1 MWRDTGIP
9 LLNTENRLPPISL
22 SSLNEMVYEL
32 LRERILSQRFLPGQR
47 LDLIELEQ
55 QLQVSRTPLKEALS
69 RLELE
74 GLVEIQPRS
83 GTFVAPLDPHKFDE
97 AYKIR
102 SAYELYVALCL
113 FKYLTDDDYRF
124 IRDTQQRMNTLV
136 EMGGWQTVAE
146 EYMQLDQQLHER
158 FVLRGGPPR
167 MLQLYEQ
174 THVYR
179 YLRLALTY
187 FSDRDFEATHFE
199 HEQILESLAS
209 QSPDRLNA
217 ALLNHLESER
227 VRAARALAR
236 SVETSG

>member
-1 MWRDTGIP
+1 M
-9 LLNTENRLPPISL
+9 NTENSLPPVSM
-22 SSLNEMVYEL
+22 SSLNEVVYEL
-32 LRERILSQRFLPGQR
+32 MRERILSQRFLPGQR
-47 LDLIELEQ
+47 LDLVELEQ

-74 GLVEIQPRS
+74 GLVEIHSRR
-83 GTFVAPLDPHKFDE
+83 GTFVTDLDPQKFDE

-113 FKYLTDDDYRF
+113 FKYLRDDDYGF
-124 IRDTQQRMNTLV
+124 IRDAQEQMNRLAEV
-136 EMGGWQTVAE
+136 GDWQTVAGQ
-146 EYMQLDQQLHER
+146 YVQLDQQLHER
-158 FVLRGGPPR
+158 FVMRGGPPR

-199 HEQILESLAS
+199 HEQILEALVS
-209 QSPDRLNA
+209 QSPDRLTA

-227 VRAARALAR
+227 ARVNRALAR
-236 SVETSG
+236 GM

>member
-1 MWRDTGIP
+1 MS
-9 LLNTENRLPPISL
+9 LPPVTL
-22 SSLNEMVYEL
+22 SSLNDLVYDL
-32 LRERILSQRFLPGQR
+32 LRERILSQQFLPGQR
-47 LDLIELEQ
+47 LDLTELEQ

-74 GLVEIQPRS
+74 GLIEIHARR
-83 GTFVAPLDPHKFDE
+83 GTFVTALDPHKFDE

-102 SAYELYVALCL
+102 SAYELYVVLCL
-113 FKYLTDDDYRF
+113 FKYLDDDDYRF
-124 IRDTQQRMNTLV
+124 IHNAHEQMNRLA
-136 EMGGWQTVAE
+136 ELGNWQTVAE
-146 EYMQLDQQLHER
+146 QYMQIDQQLHER

-179 YLRLALTY
+179 YLRLGLTY

-199 HEQILESLAS
+199 HEQILEALAS
-209 QSPDRLNA
+209 QSPDRLSA

-227 VRAARALAR
+227 LRVARALAR
-236 SVETSG
+236 TTEPSS

>member
-1 MWRDTGIP
+1 
-9 LLNTENRLPPISL
+9 LNTENNLPPVTL
-22 SSLNEMVYEL
+22 LSLNDLVYDL

-47 LDLIELEQ
+47 LDLVELEQ

-74 GLVEIQPRS
+74 GLIEIHPRR
-83 GTFVAPLDPHKFDE
+83 GTFVTPLDPQKFDE

-113 FKYLTDDDYRF
+113 FKYLDDDDYGF
-124 IRDTQQRMNTLV
+124 IHNAQEQMNRLAEV
-136 EMGGWQTVAE
+136 GNWQTVAE
-146 EYMQLDQQLHER
+146 QYVQLDQQLHER

-179 YLRLALTY
+179 YLRLGLAY

-199 HEQILESLAS
+199 HEQILEALAS
-209 QSPDRLNA
+209 QSPDRLSA

-227 VRAARALAR
+227 VRVARALAR
-236 SVETSG
+236 NLEPSG

>member
-1 MWRDTGIP
+1 M
-9 LLNTENRLPPISL
+9 
-22 SSLNEMVYEL
+22 SSLNEVVYEL
-32 LRERILSQRFLPGQR
+32 MRERILSQRFLPGQR
-47 LDLIELEQ
+47 LDLVELEQ

-74 GLVEIQPRS
+74 GLVEIHSRR
-83 GTFVAPLDPHKFDE
+83 GTFVTDLDPQKFDE

-113 FKYLTDDDYRF
+113 FKYLRDDDYGF
-124 IRDTQQRMNTLV
+124 IRDAQEQMNRLAEV
-136 EMGGWQTVAE
+136 GDWQTVAGQ
-146 EYMQLDQQLHER
+146 YVQLDQQLHER
-158 FVLRGGPPR
+158 FVMRGGPPR

-199 HEQILESLAS
+199 HEQILEALVS
-209 QSPDRLNA
+209 QSPDRLTA

-227 VRAARALAR
+227 ARVNRALAR
-236 SVETSG
+236 GM